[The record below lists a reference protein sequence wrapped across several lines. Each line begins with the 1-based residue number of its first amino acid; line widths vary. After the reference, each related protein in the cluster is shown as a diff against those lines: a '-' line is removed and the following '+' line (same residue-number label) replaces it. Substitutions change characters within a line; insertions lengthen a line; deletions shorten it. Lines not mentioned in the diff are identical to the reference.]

1 MNTKVR
7 KGAFG
12 AAGRGIFRIFPEGR
26 HPQEKLQQRESL
38 CTSARQAYRLSIARR
53 LTETTPV
60 ARLQPVA
67 PLTIIA
73 IFAGIAEASALAT
86 LPFLSEHSQALYT
99 WFLVG
104 FPFFLTALFFI
115 TLNFN
120 YKSFYK
126 PDARQAAARRAKA
139 SREAFVERPV
149 EANEPPGLDAPFTVT
164 LSGPAAQQM
173 IESQISH
180 LLAQPASRENHWVF
194 CNLDK
199 RQCIRLSLSELPD
212 EASTDVP

>member
-1 MNTKVR
+1 M
-7 KGAFG
+7 
-12 AAGRGIFRIFPEGR
+12 
-26 HPQEKLQQRESL
+26 
-38 CTSARQAYRLSIARR
+38 
-53 LTETTPV
+53 

-126 PDARQAAARRAKA
+126 PDPRQATAKRNQA
-139 SREAFVERPV
+139 SRDALAERMV
-149 EANEPPGLDAPFTVT
+149 EASEAASSAPFTVT
-164 LSGPAAQQM
+164 LTGPAAQRM
-173 IESQISH
+173 IESQICHS
-180 LLAQPASRENHWVF
+180 LAQPGGHTCQWVF
-194 CNLDK
+194 CNLET
-199 RQCIRLSLSELPD
+199 RQCIHFSLSELPG
-212 EASTDVP
+212 EATAETL

>member
-1 MNTKVR
+1 M
-7 KGAFG
+7 
-12 AAGRGIFRIFPEGR
+12 
-26 HPQEKLQQRESL
+26 
-38 CTSARQAYRLSIARR
+38 
-53 LTETTPV
+53 

-126 PDARQAAARRAKA
+126 PDPRRAAARRANTT
-139 SREAFVERPV
+139 SEALAERT
-149 EANEPPGLDAPFTVT
+149 ENAGTSTVT
-164 LSGPAAQQM
+164 LSGPAAQRM
-173 IESQISH
+173 IESQILQS
-180 LLAQPASRENHWVF
+180 LAQAGSGECHWVF
-194 CNLDK
+194 YNQDK
-199 RQCIRLSLSELPD
+199 RQCIRFSLSELP
-212 EASTDVP
+212 EKAATDAP